1 MSEFVL
7 FTDSNCDLP
16 IGLANEMEL
25 VILPLTVYL
34 DDKVYYN
41 YLDEREIG
49 YEEFYQKLPAV
60 KNTRTA
66 AANQHEFTEAME
78 PVLQAGKDI
87 LYLGF
92 SSGLSATFN
101 NARLAAEELKEK
113 YPERKI
119 FCVDT
124 LCASMGQGLLLWYAW
139 NEKKAGRT
147 IEEVCEWVEGH
158 KMNLCH
164 WFTVND
170 LMHLKRGGR
179 VSAATAIVGSMLS
192 IKPVL
197 HVDNEGHLINVD
209 KARGRKASLKALV
222 EKART
227 LAIEPEKQTMF
238 ISHGGCADEAEY
250 LAEML
255 KKELNVPDVIIGY
268 VGPVIGSHS
277 GPGTMALF
285 FLGTER

>member
-16 IGLANEMEL
+16 LGLANEMK
-25 VILPLTVYL
+25 VVVLPLTVYL
-34 DDKVYYN
+34 DDEVYYN
-41 YLDEREIG
+41 YLDEREIT
-49 YEEFYQKLPAV
+49 YEDFYKKLPTV

-66 AANQHEFTEAME
+66 AANQHEFAEAME
-78 PVLQAGKDI
+78 PVLKEGKDI

-147 IEEVCEWVEGH
+147 IEEVYDWVEGH

-222 EKART
+222 ERART

-255 KKELNVPDVIIGY
+255 KKELNVPEVIIGY

>member
-1 MSEFVL
+1 MADFVL

-16 IGLANEMEL
+16 LNLAQEMEL
-25 VILPLTVYL
+25 VVLPLTVYL

-41 YLDEREIG
+41 HLDESEIT
-49 YEEFYQKLPAV
+49 YEDFYRILPDIKA
-60 KNTRTA
+60 TRTA
-66 AANQHEFTEAME
+66 AANQHEFAEKME
-78 PVLQAGKDI
+78 PVLQQGKDI

-101 NARLAAEELKEK
+101 NARLAAEELAEK

-119 FCVDT
+119 LCVDT
-124 LCASMGQGLLLWYAW
+124 LCASMGQGLLLWHAW
-139 NEKKAGRT
+139 NLKKEGKS
-147 IEEVCEWVEGH
+147 IEEVCAWVEDH
-158 KMNLCH
+158 KLNLCH

-179 VSAATAIVGSMLS
+179 VSAATALVGSMLS

-197 HVDNEGHLINVD
+197 HVDNEGHLINVG
-209 KARGRKASLKALV
+209 KARGRKASLKALM
-222 EKART
+222 EKARE
-227 LAIEPEKQTMF
+227 LAINPAEQTMF
-238 ISHGGCADEAEY
+238 ISHGGCADEAQY
-250 LAEML
+250 LADMV
-255 KKELNVPDVIIGY
+255 KNELHVKDVIIGY